1 LFPLL
6 SLFSSSFSSTT
17 VHPGHPEWVA
27 SSEMEEYRDAPITA
41 NQTKLLLEFHE
52 HNSNLVHDLMKNYH
66 KELSPYYT
74 NYHRPLEP
82 HQSHPPPMRTSAT
95 LTWFRIV
102 KLDQVEQ
109 VMKIIAELRM
119 IWTDHRLGWDP
130 AEYGGIEHIYLAR
143 SSVWVPEL
151 AVGDSEMALDVAPDY
166 KQNVLVNSTGHVLH
180 YFNVVSHSVCPLVT
194 ADFPFDRQ
202 ECEFVLIEILFNKN
216 ESAID
221 VRFADRLNYA
231 KAGNGEWDILGS
243 HINRT
248 TVKDYDNVEF
258 DLMRFVFSMKR
269 KSNFYVMV
277 IIVPTFIITTLS
289 ITGVFA
295 KRLSGEDFIGELS
308 LGLTSLM
315 TLTVMLGIVA
325 DSLPKTNSLPVL
337 SIFLTVEVTLTA
349 LSVLVVILHPR
360 VLYPKIRAIRSKMS
374 LPGTHMALN
383 HPPQQVSIPP
393 LSLFLPSSYQGFFAR
408 ISSSI
413 CRKHIAANLVF
424 MLLFQAI
431 NLANLW
437 YILSFWWM
445 E

>member
-1 LFPLL
+1 MRSL
-6 SLFSSSFSSTT
+6 LFSLIFFIPSSDGESTI
-17 VHPGHPEWVA
+17 HPGHPEWA
-27 SSEMEEYRDAPITA
+27 SDSEMENYRDAPMDD
-41 NQTKLLLEFHE
+41 NQTKLLVEFHE
-52 HNSNLVHDLMKNYH
+52 HNGNLFQDLMRTYH

-74 NYHRPLEP
+74 NYHRPLE
-82 HQSHPPPMRTSAT
+82 HGQVHPPPMRTSAT

-109 VMKIIAELRM
+109 VMKIIAELRL
-119 IWTDHRLGWDP
+119 IWTDHRLAWNP
-130 AEYGGIEHIYLAR
+130 ADYGGIQHIYFTR
-143 SSVWVPEL
+143 NSIWVPEL
-151 AVGDSEMALDVAPDY
+151 TVGDSEMASDVAPDY
-166 KQNVLVNSTGHVLH
+166 KQNVLVKYTGHVLH

-194 ADFPFDRQ
+194 SNFPFDRQ

-221 VRFADRLNYA
+221 VQFAERLNFA
-231 KAGNGEWDILGS
+231 RAGNGEWDILGG

-248 TVKDYDNVEF
+248 TVADYENVEF

-360 VLYPKIRAIRSKMS
+360 VLYPKIKAMRSKMS
-374 LPGTHMALN
+374 LPGTHFALN
-383 HPPQQVSIPP
+383 HPEEE
-393 LSLFLPSSYQGFFAR
+393 QGCLAR
-408 ISSSI
+408 IRSAI
-413 CRKHIAANLVF
+413 CKKHMGANLVF
-424 MLLFQAI
+424 MLVFQAI

>member
-1 LFPLL
+1 LL
-6 SLFSSSFSSTT
+6 IFAVDFLHGNEVAQGPTPD
-17 VHPGHPEWVA
+17 PGHPEWVA
-27 SSEMEEYRDAPITA
+27 RSEMEVYHDAPMTA
-41 NQTKLLLEFHE
+41 DQTKLLYEFHD
-52 HNSNLVHDLMKNYH
+52 HNKRLYTDLMKSYH
-66 KELSPYYT
+66 RELSPYYT
-74 NYHRPLEP
+74 NYHLPLE
-82 HQSHPPPMRTSAT
+82 HGQSHPPPMRTSAT

-102 KLDQVEQ
+102 KLDQMEQ

-119 IWTDHRLGWDP
+119 VWTDHRLAWNP
-130 AEYGGIEHIYLAR
+130 ADYGGIQHIYFTR
-143 SSVWVPEL
+143 SSIWVPEL
-151 AVGDSEMALDVAPDY
+151 TVGDSEMSSDVAPEY

-180 YFNVVSHSVCPLVT
+180 YYNVVSHSVCPLVT
-194 ADFPFDRQ
+194 SHFPFDKQ

-221 VRFADRLNYA
+221 VHFSDRLNYA
-231 KAGNGEWDILGS
+231 KAGNGEWDIMGS
-243 HINRT
+243 AINRT
-248 TVKDYDNVEF
+248 TVSDYDNVEF
-258 DLMRFVFSMKR
+258 DLMRFRFSLKR

-277 IIVPTFIITTLS
+277 IITPTFIITTLS

-349 LSVLVVILHPR
+349 LSVLVVIIHPR
-360 VLYPKIRAIRSKMS
+360 VLYPKLRAIRSKMS

-383 HPPQQVSIPP
+383 HPQQKTLKS
-393 LSLFLPSSYQGFFAR
+393 R
-408 ISSSI
+408 ISMLF
-413 CRKHIAANLVF
+413 CKKYIAANLVF

-437 YILSFWWM
+437 YILSFWYM
-445 E
+445 D